1 MMFERLYQML
11 IKEFLQIFR
20 DPKMR
25 GIIFVMPILQV
36 LVFGYAVT
44 LDVEHIRTAVL
55 DHDNSVASRE
65 FIARFARSGYFD
77 VVRQA
82 RDEAELKRLIDRGE
96 VSAAFQIN
104 HGYQDKIRSGR
115 RAEVQLIVDGT
126 DSNTAGVVL
135 DYSTKISTRLSRDVL
150 ISWFTRVNGAFDPPG
165 RVDVQTRTW
174 FNENLESRN
183 FYVPGV
189 IAIVVMLITLML
201 TSMAVVREKEIGTI
215 EQIMVTP
222 ITPLEFILGKT
233 LPFALIGF
241 VDVVLVTVVGVFW
254 FEVPIQGSLPLLFG
268 ATTLYLMTTLGIGLL
283 ISTVSR
289 TQQQAMMSAF
299 FFYFPAVLLS
309 GFMFPIANM
318 PLVVQWLTYLN
329 PLRYFLVVVR
339 GIFLKGVGPEIL
351 WPEILALAVLGV
363 LMLWLAASRFQKT
376 LS

>member
-1 MMFERLYQML
+1 MFERIKHML
-11 IKEFLQIFR
+11 VKEFIQVFR

-25 GIIFVMPILQV
+25 GIIFVMPVLQV

-44 LDVEHIRTAVL
+44 LDVRHIATAVYDL
-55 DHDNSVASRE
+55 DNSVASRE
-65 FIARFARSGYFD
+65 LIARFANSGYFD
-77 VVRQA
+77 VVEHVESAERA
-82 RDEAELKRLIDRGE
+82 RALLDRGGVSAVLQMNKGFGDALRAGRTAEL
-96 VSAAFQIN
+96 
-104 HGYQDKIRSGR
+104 
-115 RAEVQLIVDGT
+115 QLIVDGT

-135 DYSTKISTRLSRDVL
+135 DYGAKIVGQFSQTVL
-150 ISWFTRVNGAFDPPG
+150 TTHFTRVRGSLEKPG
-165 RVDVQTRTW
+165 RVELESRAW
-174 FNENLESRN
+174 FNDNLESRN

-222 ITPLEFILGKT
+222 ITPAEFILGKT

-241 VDVVLVTVVGVFW
+241 ADVVLVTVVGVFW
-254 FEVPIQGSLPLLFG
+254 FGVPIHGSLWLLFL
-268 ATTLYLMTTLGIGLL
+268 ATALYLMTTLGIGLL

-318 PLVVQWLTYLN
+318 PAAIQWLTYLN
-329 PLRYFLVVVR
+329 PLRYFLVVLR
-339 GIFLKGVGPEIL
+339 GIFLKGVGPALL
-351 WPEILALAVLGV
+351 WPELLALAALGIA
-363 LMLWLAASRFQKT
+363 LLWLAASRFRKT
-376 LS
+376 LA